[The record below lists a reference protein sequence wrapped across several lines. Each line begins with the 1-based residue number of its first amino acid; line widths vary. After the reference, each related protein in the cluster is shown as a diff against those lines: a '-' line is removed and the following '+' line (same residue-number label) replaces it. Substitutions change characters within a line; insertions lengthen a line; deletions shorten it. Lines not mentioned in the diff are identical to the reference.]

1 MAAEHFITTA
11 EAREMLRQ
19 GYRSDDEIN
28 LEVVLR
34 RSVSDPVKP
43 VSAKGRMRPSVLL
56 VVGSIMLFLIV
67 ASFAYFSFGG
77 RP

>member
-1 MAAEHFITTA
+1 
-11 EAREMLRQ
+11 MLRQ

-43 VSAKGRMRPSVLL
+43 VSEKGRMRPSVL
-56 VVGSIMLFLIV
+56 VVAGCIMLFLIV
-67 ASFAYFSFGG
+67 ASFADFSFGG